1 MSNPSKAKGTA
12 AETAWVNYLRRR
24 GWLAAE
30 RRALSGTQDKGD
42 VAGLPLV
49 VHEVKACKALDLAGW
64 VGELKAEMANAGATT
79 GAVVHK
85 RRGTTDPAE
94 WYVTLTGR
102 LYLDLL
108 AAAGYR
114 GNAWQG
120 DPSTEGDAA

>member
-1 MSNPSKAKGTA
+1 VSNPSKQRGTA

-24 GWLAAE
+24 GWHAAE
-30 RRALSGTQDKGD
+30 RRALAGNKDLGD
-42 VAGLPLV
+42 VAGIPLC
-49 VHEVKACKALDLAGW
+49 VHEVKAHKVLDLSTW
-64 VGELKAEMANAGATT
+64 VREMQAEMVNARATT

-114 GNAWQG
+114 AHPGHG
-120 DPSTEGDAA
+120 DRDGDAA